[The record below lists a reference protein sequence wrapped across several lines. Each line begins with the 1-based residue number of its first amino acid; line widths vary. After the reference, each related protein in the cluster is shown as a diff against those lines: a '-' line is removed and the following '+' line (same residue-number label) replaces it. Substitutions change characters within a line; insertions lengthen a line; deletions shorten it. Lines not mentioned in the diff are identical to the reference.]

1 MKRVIFVI
9 SLLVLLSCSC
19 ATIQVA
25 TFNLEGQVPVYMA
38 GSLDAKYEEFKYIEV
53 SGSIFSSPSGLMDKM
68 QKKAKEVGADA
79 VVNAKYGYAG
89 LYPYLEGVAVKYKK

>member
-9 SLLVLLSCSC
+9 SLFAVLLCSC
-19 ATIQVA
+19 ATVQVA
-25 TFNLEGQVPVYMA
+25 PFNSEGQVPVYMT
-38 GSLDAKYEEFKYIEV
+38 SCPDAKYEEFKYIEV

-79 VVNAKYGYAG
+79 VVNTKYGYAG
-89 LYPYLEGVAVKYKK
+89 LYPYLEGVAVKFRK

>member
-9 SLLVLLSCSC
+9 SLFAVLLCSC
-19 ATIQVA
+19 ATVQVA
-25 TFNLEGQVPVYMA
+25 TFNSEGQVPVYMT
-38 GSLDAKYEEFKYIEV
+38 KYIEV